1 MIQRRTIKLEYET
14 YRKRTYWPGYQGTG
28 KRRFPSR
35 WERNPYVIS
44 PSSSQINLPF
54 LLVDKLLTGI
64 GTPHP
69 PNRPH
74 PPHRSPQDPP
84 SPLATTPKRESP
96 LLVRRHGSH
105 HRAAVLASHH
115 PETGTRREA
124 EGEGEGEGGERGR
137 VEAEVFCWCRDAA
150 WEAGVDGGGQ
160 DGVRR
165 VTGGSVGVG
174 GE

>member
-14 YRKRTYWPGYQGTG
+14 YRKRTCWPGYQVTG
-28 KRRFPSR
+28 KRRFPSL
-35 WERNPYVIS
+35 WEQNLYVTSPLHSPLNPIFFV
-44 PSSSQINLPF
+44 N
-54 LLVDKLLTGI
+54 KLLTRKGN
-64 GTPHP
+64 PHP

-74 PPHRSPQDPP
+74 PPHGSPQNPP

-105 HRAAVLASHH
+105 HRAAVLAGHQ

-124 EGEGEGEGGERGR
+124 ASEGEGEGGERGR

-150 WEAGVDGGGQ
+150 WEAGVDGGGE

-165 VTGGSVGVG
+165 AAGGSVGVG